1 MKSSQILFRYFSYP
15 RESAL
20 IHGCFLLLLLIIA
33 GSTAFAQRGGKAEPN
48 RIEFKRGTHST
59 TLSGEVRGDEEA
71 EYTLAARQGQKLTIK
86 LISVPAKSSVF
97 QILGPDNDTLGLEFD
112 ANYSYSGV
120 LPTTGDYFINVKRPT
135 TAKGRSRYRLVVT
148 IR

>member
-1 MKSSQILFRYFSYP
+1 MNSFNRPFLKSYP
-15 RESAL
+15 RNFAFMR
-20 IHGCFLLLLLIIA
+20 GGFLLLLLTLLGA
-33 GSTAFAQRGGKAEPN
+33 NVFAQRGGKAEPN
-48 RIEFKRGTHST
+48 RIEFKRGSYTT

-71 EYTLAARQGQKLTIK
+71 EYTLAARKGQKLTIK
-86 LISVPAKSSVF
+86 LSSVPAKSSVF

-120 LPTTGDYFINVKRPT
+120 LPTTGEYFISVKRPT
-135 TAKGRSRYRLVVT
+135 TAKGRSRYRLIVT